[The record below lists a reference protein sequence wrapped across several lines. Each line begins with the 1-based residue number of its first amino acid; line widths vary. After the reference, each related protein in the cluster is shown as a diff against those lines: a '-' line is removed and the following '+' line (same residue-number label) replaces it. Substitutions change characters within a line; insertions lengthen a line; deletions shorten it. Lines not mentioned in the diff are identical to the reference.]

1 MKRQIEIF
9 NIKGQDSVT
18 LSSGCSSCS
27 SGCEPVSHT
36 ITSTIKDFSER
47 YAEEATIQRYELDD
61 ETLDTIADRLQA
73 VYKNSDEMLII
84 TSSNVKYILSKLTPI
99 IAIDGHLAANNY
111 VPDADELKFA
121 LDHDN
126 GIYSTI
132 CS

>member
-1 MKRQIEIF
+1 MNRHIEFF

-18 LSSGCSSCS
+18 LSSGCNSCS
-27 SGCEPVSHT
+27 GGCEPVTHT
-36 ITSTIKDFSER
+36 ITSTIKDFKER
-47 YAEEATIQRYELDD
+47 YATEATIERHELVSDN
-61 ETLDTIADRLQA
+61 LDPIAERLQE
-73 VYKNSDEMLII
+73 VYKNSGEMLII
-84 TSSNVKYILSKLTPI
+84 TSSNVNYILSKLTPI
-99 IAIDGHLAANNY
+99 IAIDGKLAANNY